1 MDKQTP
7 QPSKGSMAGS
17 GSRWLEKGRSIKA
30 ARRQGR
36 PGEELRTEDRAK
48 DIGVDH
54 VSGEELRASRDNPD
68 NCDNHLQLHHQR
80 RDDRCHLAPQQ
91 PLPPRPDALLTSGA
105 GCSRNPRDRA
115 ASASCRSTSPPPVPD
130 LATAVPDLP
139 LPSLEASPPSLPDA
153 GKCHFP
159 TRCGK
164 ACRCIPG

>member
-1 MDKQTP
+1 MSPILGDQARLSHRTPLKDARHPQNQSKNRTTNMDKQTP

-80 RDDRCHLAPQQ
+80 RDDRW
-91 PLPPRPDALLTSGA
+91 
-105 GCSRNPRDRA
+105 
-115 ASASCRSTSPPPVPD
+115 
-130 LATAVPDLP
+130 
-139 LPSLEASPPSLPDA
+139 
-153 GKCHFP
+153 
-159 TRCGK
+159 
-164 ACRCIPG
+164 